1 MTTTVM
7 DVASPRL
14 PFGARPSV
22 PKPMLLMI
30 VFGVFLAIVGV
41 TAAFQTFLVAQSVTN
56 AATNAIIS
64 SDAATV
70 RTFVNGLV
78 TQGDLNGSA
87 PADHTATVE
96 HGLQSIAAASE
107 ILLVEIRSPDGTI
120 RLSSNPAARGESAPD
135 SSDFAL
141 ALSRK
146 EAKAAFIMAGEPT
159 EGAGMPAGS
168 GNLIR
173 VYFPLVAPDHEVK
186 GVVAIWRDAGP
197 ILAGVEKVRN
207 DVLAVILSAAAIVA
221 LLLLLVFRAAQR
233 RITRQTVQLIE
244 ATHLDALT
252 GLPNHGAMVGAL
264 AIAIE
269 PARRAG
275 ATISV
280 ALLDLDNFRNVND
293 THGHEAGDVALLQLA
308 RTLQAS
314 LPPGATLGRYGPD
327 EFLVVASGLE
337 PSELEPYLTSARL
350 SLTDQDLEIDSS
362 ERLPISLS
370 GAIAA
375 FPGDAR
381 SVTELLSVAA
391 VVLAEAKIS
400 GGGQII
406 IAGDRPSATDEQ
418 RTFDVL
424 QGLVFAIDTK
434 DRYTR
439 RHSEDVSRYSSF
451 LAQRIGLDDDFIEGI
466 TAAGL
471 LHDIGKIAIPDAIL
485 RKPGRLTAEEQRI
498 VKEHVTLGE
507 SIVRNVPHVDLVRAG
522 IRHHHERWDGRGYV
536 DELTGEEIP
545 LVARILAIAD
555 AFSAMTTTR
564 PYRKAMGVQIALGR
578 LGDAAGTQ
586 LDERLVAA
594 FIEGIETASD
604 APMPGEKPSGPGLWV
619 PSTQVA

>member
-7 DVASPRL
+7 DVAAPRL
-14 PFGARPSV
+14 PFGARPRV
-22 PKPMLLMI
+22 PRPILLMI
-30 VFGVFLAIVGV
+30 VFGIFVVIVGV
-41 TAAFQTFLVAQSVTN
+41 TAVFQTYLVAQSVTT
-56 AATNAIIS
+56 AATTAIIS

-78 TQGDLNGSA
+78 TTGDLNGSA
-87 PADHTATVE
+87 SADHTATVE
-96 HGLQSIAAASE
+96 HGLESIAAASE

-120 RLSSNPAARGESAPD
+120 RLSSDPTVRGESAPH
-135 SSDFAL
+135 SGDFAL
-141 ALSRK
+141 AISTK
-146 EAKAAFIMAGEPT
+146 YAQSAFISAGGMT
-159 EGAGMPAGS
+159 EGAGLSVAS
-168 GNLIR
+168 GDLIR
-173 VYFPLVAPDHEVK
+173 VYFPLVAPSGEVQ
-186 GVVAIWRDAGP
+186 GVVAIWRDAAP
-197 ILAGVEKVRN
+197 ILLAIEKTRN
-207 DVLAVILSAAAIVA
+207 EVLVLILSAAAIVG
-221 LLLLLVFRAAQR
+221 LLLLLVFRAAQM
-233 RITRQTVQLIE
+233 RITRQTLQLIE

-264 AIAIE
+264 ALAIE
-269 PARRAG
+269 TARRAG
-275 ATISV
+275 TTISV

-308 RTLQAS
+308 KTLQAS
-314 LPPGATLGRYGPD
+314 LPPGATIGRYGPD

-337 PSELEPYLTSARL
+337 PTELAPYLTAARL

-362 ERLPISLS
+362 ERLPISMS

-375 FPGDAR
+375 FPADAT
-381 SVTELLSVAA
+381 SVTELLSVVA
-391 VVLAEAKIS
+391 VVLAEAKVS
-400 GGGQII
+400 GGGEVLVASER
-406 IAGDRPSATDEQ
+406 AGATPEQ

-424 QGLVFAIDTK
+424 QGLVFAVDTK

-439 RHSEDVSRYSSF
+439 RHSEDVSRYSAF
-451 LAQRIGLDDDFIEGI
+451 LARRIGLDEEFIAGI

-485 RKPGRLTAEEQRI
+485 RRPGRLNEEEQRI

-536 DELTGEEIP
+536 DELAGEEIP

-564 PYRKAMGVQIALGR
+564 PYRKAMGFQIALAR

-586 LDERLVAA
+586 LDERLVTA
-594 FIEGIETASD
+594 FIEGIETAPD

>member
-30 VFGVFLAIVGV
+30 VFGVFVVIVGV
-41 TAAFQTFLVAQSVTN
+41 TAVFQTLLVAESVTS
-56 AATNAIIS
+56 AATTAIIS

-78 TQGDLNGSA
+78 TNGDLNGSA
-87 PADHTATVE
+87 SADHTATVE

-107 ILLVEIRSPDGTI
+107 IVLVEIRSPDGTI
-120 RLSSNPAARGESAPD
+120 RLSSDPTVRGESAPD
-135 SSDFAL
+135 STDFAT
-141 ALSRK
+141 ALK
-146 EAKAAFIMAGEPT
+146 GFAAPSIILAGEPT
-159 EGAGMPAGS
+159 EGAGLPAGS
-168 GNLIR
+168 GKLIR
-173 VYFPLVAPDHEVK
+173 IYLPLVAPDNEIK
-186 GVVAIWRDAGP
+186 GVVAIWRDAKP
-197 ILAGVEKVRN
+197 ILAAVEKVRN

-221 LLLLLVFRAAQR
+221 LLLFLVFRAAQR
-233 RITRQTVQLIE
+233 RITRQTLQLIE

-264 AIAIE
+264 ALAIE

-275 ATISV
+275 TTISV

-308 RTLQAS
+308 RTLEAS

-327 EFLVVASGLE
+327 EFLVVGSGLE

-451 LAQRIGLDDDFIEGI
+451 LARRIGLDDDFIEGI

>member
-1 MTTTVM
+1 MTTTAM

-22 PKPMLLMI
+22 PKPMVLMI
-30 VFGVFLAIVGV
+30 VFGVFLAILGV
-41 TAAFQTFLVAQSVTN
+41 TAAAQTLVVARHVTN
-56 AATNAIIS
+56 AAITATIS

-87 PADHTATVE
+87 PAGHTAIVE

-120 RLSSNPAARGESAPD
+120 RLSSDPAVRGESAPD
-135 SSDFAL
+135 SSDFTVAL
-141 ALSRK
+141 LGKVAPAL
-146 EAKAAFIMAGEPT
+146 IQAGEAT
-159 EGAGMPAGS
+159 EGAGLPVAS
-168 GNLIR
+168 GELIR
-173 VYFPLVAPDHEVK
+173 EYFPLVAPDGEVQ
-186 GVVAIWRDAGP
+186 GVVAIWRDAAP
-197 ILAGVEKVRN
+197 ILAAVAKVRN
-207 DVLAVILSAAAIVA
+207 DVLIVIVSGAAIVA
-221 LLLLLVFRAAQR
+221 LLLVLVFRAAQR

-269 PARRAG
+269 SARRAG

-293 THGHEAGDVALLQLA
+293 THGHGAGDVALLQLA
-308 RTLQAS
+308 RTLQGS

-337 PSELEPYLTSARL
+337 PCDLEPYLTTARL
-350 SLTDQDLEIDSS
+350 SLTDQDLEINSS
-362 ERLPISLS
+362 ERLPISMS

-381 SVTELLSVAA
+381 SVTELLSVVA
-391 VVLAEAKIS
+391 VVLAAAKVS

-406 IAGDRPSATDEQ
+406 MAGDHPVSTDEQ

-424 QGLVFAIDTK
+424 QGLVFAVDTK

-439 RHSEDVSRYSSF
+439 RHSEDVSRYSAF
-451 LAQRIGLDDDFIEGI
+451 LARRIGLDEEFIEGI
-466 TAAGL
+466 AAAGM
-471 LHDIGKIAIPDAIL
+471 LHDIGKIAIPDTIL
-485 RKPGRLTAEEQRI
+485 RRPGSLTADEQRI
-498 VKEHVTLGE
+498 VKEHVTFGE

-522 IRHHHERWDGRGYV
+522 IRYHHERWDGRGYV
-536 DELTGEEIP
+536 DELAGEEIP

-564 PYRKAMGVQIALGR
+564 PYRKAMPLGTALER

-586 LDERLVAA
+586 LDERLVVA
-594 FIEGIETASD
+594 FIEGIETAPD
-604 APMPGEKPSGPGLWV
+604 APMPGEQPSGPGLWV
-619 PSTQVA
+619 PRTRVA

>member
-1 MTTTVM
+1 MTTIVL
-7 DVASPRL
+7 DAASSRL
-14 PFGARPSV
+14 HFGARPSV

-30 VFGVFLAIVGV
+30 VFGVFLVIVGV
-41 TAAFQTFLVAQSVTN
+41 TAAAQTLLVAKHVSN
-56 AATNAIIS
+56 AAIYATVS

-78 TQGDLNGSA
+78 TPDDLSGSA
-87 PADHTATVE
+87 PAGHTAMVE
-96 HGLQSIAAASE
+96 HGLQSIATASE

-120 RLSSNPAARGESAPD
+120 QLSSNATVRGESAPD
-135 SSDFAL
+135 S
-141 ALSRK
+141 
-146 EAKAAFIMAGEPT
+146 AAFAVALQGRVSTTLIHAGEST
-159 EGAGMPAGS
+159 EGAGLPVANGE
-168 GNLIR
+168 LIR
-173 VYFPLVAPDHEVK
+173 EYFPLVAPNHEVK
-186 GVVAIWRDAGP
+186 GVVAMWRDAAP
-197 ILAGVEKVRN
+197 ILAAVEKVRN
-207 DVLAVILSAAAIVA
+207 DVLTVIVSGAAIVA
-221 LLLLLVFRAAQR
+221 LLLFLVFRAAQK
-233 RITRQTVQLIE
+233 RITRQTLQLIE

-252 GLPNHGAMVGAL
+252 GLPNHGAMVGDL
-264 AIAIE
+264 ATAIE
-269 PARRAG
+269 PARAAG

-308 RTLQAS
+308 RTLQGS

-327 EFLVVASGLE
+327 EFLIVARGLE
-337 PSELEPYLTSARL
+337 PSELEPYLTTARL
-350 SLTDQDLEIDSS
+350 SLTDQDLEINSS
-362 ERLPISLS
+362 ERLPISMS

-375 FPGDAR
+375 FPGDGR

-391 VVLAEAKIS
+391 VALAEAKIS

-406 IAGDRPSATDEQ
+406 IAGDRPAATDEQ

-424 QGLVFAIDTK
+424 QGLVFAVDTK

-439 RHSEDVSRYSSF
+439 RHSEDVSRYASF
-451 LAQRIGLDDDFIEGI
+451 LARRIGLDDDFIEGI

-471 LHDIGKIAIPDAIL
+471 LHDIGKIALPDAIL
-485 RKPGRLTAEEQRI
+485 RRPGRLTAEEERI

-536 DELTGEEIP
+536 DELAGDEIP
-545 LVARILAIAD
+545 LVARILAVAD

-564 PYRKAMGVQIALGR
+564 PYRKAMPMTVALGR
-578 LGDAAGTQ
+578 LGDVAGTQ
-586 LDERLVAA
+586 LDERLVVA

-604 APMPGEKPSGPGLWV
+604 APMPGEQPSGPALWV
-619 PSTQVA
+619 PRTQVA